1 MNIRDL
7 GICTIGILLLLTL
20 RPAAAAELITRA
32 EWPAVRS
39 GTAIVRIPALQ
50 RVMRQFEGMEQGV
63 IVIRYPGGDRGNE
76 WALELRDWLVALGVA
91 SSQLLLEPGSGVP
104 DTIVIHARERSR

>member
-1 MNIRDL
+1 MNIRDHRICII
-7 GICTIGILLLLTL
+7 GICLLLFLE
-20 RPAAAAELITRA
+20 PAAAVELLTRA
-32 EWPAVRS
+32 EWPTARS

-50 RVMRQFEGMEQGV
+50 RVMRQFEGMKQGV

-104 DTIVIHARERSR
+104 DTIVIHAKERSR